1 VGSKPQKLV
10 SAKELVNLYIDICD
24 QILVDNNLNK
34 NNKYLFFSS
43 LEQSIDQF
51 AINLHTELNLN
62 ISNFNDFNFYAK
74 WKLLSNEAALAN
86 IIKREIS
93 DDGFLSDIL
102 IAKDKL
108 LIPIDTSIITSNDPI
123 NLKKLNSIL
132 DKYKSFILLLRK
144 TLEEC

>member
-1 VGSKPQKLV
+1 MN
-10 SAKELVNLYIDICD
+10 AKELVNLYIDICD
-24 QILVDNNLNK
+24 QILVDKNLNQ

-51 AINLHTELNLN
+51 AINLYLDLNLN
-62 ISNFNDFNFYAK
+62 ISNFHDLNLYAK
-74 WKLLSNEAALAN
+74 WKLLSNESALTN
-86 IIKREIS
+86 IIKREMN

-102 IAKDKL
+102 LSKDKL
-108 LIPIDTSIITSNDPI
+108 LIPIDTSIIASNDPI

>member
-1 VGSKPQKLV
+1 M

-24 QILVDNNLNK
+24 QILFDNNLNQ

-62 ISNFNDFNFYAK
+62 ISNFHDLNYYSK
-74 WKLLSNEAALAN
+74 CKLLSNEAALAN
-86 IIKREIS
+86 IIKREMG

-108 LIPIDTSIITSNDPI
+108 LIPIDTSIIASNDSI

>member
-1 VGSKPQKLV
+1 VN
-10 SAKELVNLYIDICD
+10 AKELVNLYIDICD
-24 QILVDNNLNK
+24 QILVDKNLNQ

-51 AINLHTELNLN
+51 AINLYLDLNLN
-62 ISNFNDFNFYAK
+62 ISNFHDLNLYAK
-74 WKLLSNEAALAN
+74 WKLLSNESALTN
-86 IIKREIS
+86 IIKREMN

-102 IAKDKL
+102 LSKDKL
-108 LIPIDTSIITSNDPI
+108 LIPIDRSIIATNDSI

>member
-1 VGSKPQKLV
+1 V

-24 QILVDNNLNK
+24 QILVGNNLNQ

-43 LEQSIDQF
+43 LEQSIDQL
-51 AINLHTELNLN
+51 AINLHTELNSN
-62 ISNFNDFNFYAK
+62 ISNFHDLNFYAK

-86 IIKREIS
+86 IIKREMS

-102 IAKDKL
+102 LAKDKL
-108 LIPIDTSIITSNDPI
+108 LIPIDTSIIASNDSI

>member
-1 VGSKPQKLV
+1 MGPKPQKLV

-24 QILVDNNLNK
+24 QILVDNNLNQ

>member
-1 VGSKPQKLV
+1 V

-24 QILVDNNLNK
+24 QILVDNNLNQ

-51 AINLHTELNLN
+51 AFNLHTELNLN
-62 ISNFNDFNFYAK
+62 ISNFHDFNFYAK

-86 IIKREIS
+86 IIKREIN

-108 LIPIDTSIITSNDPI
+108 LTPIDTSIITSNDPI

>member
-1 VGSKPQKLV
+1 V

-24 QILVDNNLNK
+24 QILVDNNLNQ

-51 AINLHTELNLN
+51 AFNLHTELNLN
-62 ISNFNDFNFYAK
+62 ISNFHDFNFYAK

-86 IIKREIS
+86 IIKREIN

-102 IAKDKL
+102 IAKVKL
-108 LIPIDTSIITSNDPI
+108 LTPIDSSIITSNDPI

>member
-1 VGSKPQKLV
+1 MGSKPQKLV

-24 QILVDNNLNK
+24 QILVDNNLNQ
-34 NNKYLFFSS
+34 NNKYLFISS

-62 ISNFNDFNFYAK
+62 ILNFHDFNFYAK

-86 IIKREIS
+86 IIKREMG

-108 LIPIDTSIITSNDPI
+108 LIPIDTSIIASNDPI

-132 DKYKSFILLLRK
+132 DKYKRFILLLRK

>member
-1 VGSKPQKLV
+1 MGSKPQKLV

-24 QILVDNNLNK
+24 QILVDNNLNQ

-51 AINLHTELNLN
+51 AINLHIELNLN
-62 ISNFNDFNFYAK
+62 ISNFHDLNYYSK

-86 IIKREIS
+86 IIKREMG

-108 LIPIDTSIITSNDPI
+108 LIPIDTSIIASNDPI

>member
-1 VGSKPQKLV
+1 M

-24 QILVDNNLNK
+24 QILVDNNLNQ

-51 AINLHTELNLN
+51 AINLHEELNLN
-62 ISNFNDFNFYAK
+62 ISNFHDLDFYAK

-86 IIKREIS
+86 IIKREMS

-102 IAKDKL
+102 LAKDKL
-108 LIPIDTSIITSNDPI
+108 LIPIDTSIIASNDSI

>member
-1 VGSKPQKLV
+1 MGSKPQKLV

-24 QILVDNNLNK
+24 QILVDNINQ

-86 IIKREIS
+86 IIKREIN
-93 DDGFLSDIL
+93 DDGFISDIL

-108 LIPIDTSIITSNDPI
+108 LTPIDTSIITSKDPI

>member
-1 VGSKPQKLV
+1 VGPKPKKLV

-24 QILVDNNLNK
+24 QILVDNNLNQ

-43 LEQSIDQF
+43 LEQSIDQL
-51 AINLHTELNLN
+51 AINLHTELNSN
-62 ISNFNDFNFYAK
+62 ISNFHDLNFYAK
-74 WKLLSNEAALAN
+74 WKLLSNEAALVN
-86 IIKREIS
+86 IIKREMS

-102 IAKDKL
+102 LAKDKL
-108 LIPIDTSIITSNDPI
+108 LIPIDTSIIASNDSI

>member
-1 VGSKPQKLV
+1 MGSKPQKLV

-24 QILVDNNLNK
+24 QILVDNNLNQ

-74 WKLLSNEAALAN
+74 WKLLSNEAAIAN

>member
-10 SAKELVNLYIDICD
+10 SAKELVNLYIDICE
-24 QILVDNNLNK
+24 QILVNYNLNQ

-62 ISNFNDFNFYAK
+62 ISNFHDLNYYSK

-86 IIKREIS
+86 IIKREMG

-108 LIPIDTSIITSNDPI
+108 LIPIDTSIIASNDPI

>member
-24 QILVDNNLNK
+24 QILVNNNLNQ

>member
-1 VGSKPQKLV
+1 MGPKPQKLV

-24 QILVDNNLNK
+24 QILVANNLNQ

>member
-1 VGSKPQKLV
+1 M
-10 SAKELVNLYIDICD
+10 SAKELVNVYIDICD
-24 QILVDNNLNK
+24 QILTSKELNH
-34 NNKYLFFSS
+34 NNKFLFLSS

-51 AINLHTELNLN
+51 AINLHEELNLN
-62 ISNFNDFNFYAK
+62 ILNFHDFNFYAK
-74 WKLLSNEAALAN
+74 WKQLSNEIAIAN
-86 IIKREIS
+86 IIKREMS

-102 IAKDKL
+102 FTKDKL
-108 LIPIDTSIITSNDPI
+108 LIPIDTSIIASNDPI

>member
-1 VGSKPQKLV
+1 VN
-10 SAKELVNLYIDICD
+10 AKELVNLYIDICD
-24 QILVDNNLNK
+24 QILVDKNLNQ

-51 AINLHTELNLN
+51 AINLYLDLNLN
-62 ISNFNDFNFYAK
+62 ISNFHDFNLYAK

-86 IIKREIS
+86 IIKREMN

-102 IAKDKL
+102 LSKDKL
-108 LIPIDTSIITSNDPI
+108 LIPIDTSIIATNDSI

>member
-1 VGSKPQKLV
+1 M

-24 QILVDNNLNK
+24 QILVDNNLNQ

-108 LIPIDTSIITSNDPI
+108 LIPIDTSIIASNDPI

>member
-1 VGSKPQKLV
+1 M

-24 QILVDNNLNK
+24 QILVGNNLNQ

-43 LEQSIDQF
+43 LEQSIDQL
-51 AINLHTELNLN
+51 AIHLNSELNLN
-62 ISNFNDFNFYAK
+62 IPNFHDLNFYAK
-74 WKLLSNEAALAN
+74 WKLLSNEAALSN
-86 IIKREIS
+86 IIKREI
-93 DDGFLSDIL
+93 DDEGFLSDIL
-102 IAKDKL
+102 LAKDKL
-108 LIPIDTSIITSNDPI
+108 LTPIDTSIIASNDSI

>member
-1 VGSKPQKLV
+1 MGSKPQKLV
-10 SAKELVNLYIDICD
+10 IAKELVNLYIDICD
-24 QILVDNNLNK
+24 QILVGNNLNQ

-51 AINLHTELNLN
+51 AIHLNSELNLN
-62 ISNFNDFNFYAK
+62 IPNFHDLNFYAK
-74 WKLLSNEAALAN
+74 WKLLSNEAALTN
-86 IIKREIS
+86 IIKREI
-93 DDGFLSDIL
+93 DDEGFLSDIL
-102 IAKDKL
+102 LAKDKL
-108 LIPIDTSIITSNDPI
+108 LTPIDTSIIASNDSI

>member
-1 VGSKPQKLV
+1 MGSKPQKLV

-24 QILVDNNLNK
+24 QILVGNNLNQ

>member
-1 VGSKPQKLV
+1 MGPKPQKLV

-24 QILVDNNLNK
+24 QILVANNLNQ

-74 WKLLSNEAALAN
+74 WKLLSNEAALTN
-86 IIKREIS
+86 IIKREMG
-93 DDGFLSDIL
+93 DEGFLSDIL
-102 IAKDKL
+102 LAKDKL
-108 LIPIDTSIITSNDPI
+108 LIPIDTSIIASNDSI

>member
-1 VGSKPQKLV
+1 M

-24 QILVDNNLNK
+24 QILVDNNLNQ

-86 IIKREIS
+86 IIKREIN
-93 DDGFLSDIL
+93 DDGFISDIL

-108 LIPIDTSIITSNDPI
+108 LTPIDTSIITSNDPI

>member
-1 VGSKPQKLV
+1 V

-24 QILVDNNLNK
+24 QILVDKNLNQ

-51 AINLHTELNLN
+51 AINLYLDLNLN
-62 ISNFNDFNFYAK
+62 ISNFHDLNLYAK
-74 WKLLSNEAALAN
+74 WKLLSNESALTN
-86 IIKREIS
+86 IIKREMN

-102 IAKDKL
+102 LSKDKL
-108 LIPIDTSIITSNDPI
+108 LIPIDTSIIATNDSI

>member
-1 VGSKPQKLV
+1 MGPKPQKLV

-24 QILVDNNLNK
+24 QILVGNNLNQ

-108 LIPIDTSIITSNDPI
+108 LTPIDTSIIASNDSI

>member
-1 VGSKPQKLV
+1 VN
-10 SAKELVNLYIDICD
+10 AKELVNLYIDICD
-24 QILVDNNLNK
+24 QILVDKNLNQ

-51 AINLHTELNLN
+51 AINLYLDLNLN
-62 ISNFNDFNFYAK
+62 ISNFHDFNLYAK

-86 IIKREIS
+86 IIKREMN

-102 IAKDKL
+102 LSKDKL
-108 LIPIDTSIITSNDPI
+108 LIPIDRSIIATNDSI

>member
-1 VGSKPQKLV
+1 MGSKPQKLV

-24 QILVDNNLNK
+24 QILGDNNLNQ
-34 NNKYLFFSS
+34 NNKYLFFSA

-51 AINLHTELNLN
+51 AVNLYTELNLS
-62 ISNFNDFNFYAK
+62 ISNFHDFNFYAK
-74 WKLLSNEAALAN
+74 LKLLSNEAALAN
-86 IIKREIS
+86 IIKREIN

-108 LIPIDTSIITSNDPI
+108 LTPIDTSIITSNDPI
-123 NLKKLNSIL
+123 DLKKLNLIL

>member
-1 VGSKPQKLV
+1 M

-24 QILVDNNLNK
+24 QILVENNLNQ
-34 NNKYLFFSS
+34 NNKYLFISS

-51 AINLHTELNLN
+51 AINLYTELNLN
-62 ISNFNDFNFYAK
+62 ILNFHDFNFYAK
-74 WKLLSNEAALAN
+74 WKILSNETALAN
-86 IIKREIS
+86 IIKREMG

-102 IAKDKL
+102 TAKDKL
-108 LIPIDTSIITSNDPI
+108 LIPIDASIIASNDPI

-132 DKYKSFILLLRK
+132 DKYKRFILLLRK

>member
-1 VGSKPQKLV
+1 MGPKPQKLV

-24 QILVDNNLNK
+24 QILVDKNLNQ

>member
-1 VGSKPQKLV
+1 M

-24 QILVDNNLNK
+24 QILVDKNLNQ

-51 AINLHTELNLN
+51 AINLYLDLNLN
-62 ISNFNDFNFYAK
+62 ISNFHDFNLYAK

-86 IIKREIS
+86 IIKREMN

-102 IAKDKL
+102 LSKDKL
-108 LIPIDTSIITSNDPI
+108 LIPIDTSIIATNDSI

>member
-1 VGSKPQKLV
+1 MRRRWNSG
-10 SAKELVNLYIDICD
+10 
-24 QILVDNNLNK
+24 
-34 NNKYLFFSS
+34 
-43 LEQSIDQF
+43 
-51 AINLHTELNLN
+51 H
-62 ISNFNDFNFYAK
+62 NFYAK

-86 IIKREIS
+86 IIKREMG

-102 IAKDKL
+102 TAKDKL
-108 LIPIDTSIITSNDPI
+108 LIPIDASIIASNDPI

>member
-1 VGSKPQKLV
+1 MGSKPQKLV

-24 QILVDNNLNK
+24 KILVDNNLNQ

-62 ISNFNDFNFYAK
+62 ISNFHDLNYYSK
-74 WKLLSNEAALAN
+74 WKLLSNEVALAN
-86 IIKREIS
+86 IIKREMG

-108 LIPIDTSIITSNDPI
+108 LIPIDTSIIA
-123 NLKKLNSIL
+123 
-132 DKYKSFILLLRK
+132 
-144 TLEEC
+144 

>member
-1 VGSKPQKLV
+1 V

-24 QILVDNNLNK
+24 QILVDKNLNQ

-51 AINLHTELNLN
+51 AINLYLDLNLN
-62 ISNFNDFNFYAK
+62 ISNFHDLNLYAK

-86 IIKREIS
+86 IIKREMN

-102 IAKDKL
+102 VSKDKL
-108 LIPIDTSIITSNDPI
+108 LIPIDRSIIATNDSI

>member
-1 VGSKPQKLV
+1 V

-24 QILVDNNLNK
+24 QILVDNNLNQ

>member
-10 SAKELVNLYIDICD
+10 NAKELVNLYIDICD
-24 QILVDNNLNK
+24 QILVDNNLNQ

-62 ISNFNDFNFYAK
+62 ISNFYDFNFNAK

-86 IIKREIS
+86 IIKREMG

-108 LIPIDTSIITSNDPI
+108 LIPIDTSIIASNDPI

>member
-1 VGSKPQKLV
+1 M

-24 QILVDNNLNK
+24 QILVGNNLNQ

-51 AINLHTELNLN
+51 AINLHSDLNLN
-62 ISNFNDFNFYAK
+62 ILNFHDFNFYTK

-108 LIPIDTSIITSNDPI
+108 LIPIDTSIIASNDSI

>member
-1 VGSKPQKLV
+1 V

-24 QILVDNNLNK
+24 QILVDKNLNQ
-34 NNKYLFFSS
+34 NNKYLFFSA

-51 AINLHTELNLN
+51 AINLYLDLNLN
-62 ISNFNDFNFYAK
+62 ISNFHDLNLYAK

-86 IIKREIS
+86 IIKREMN

-102 IAKDKL
+102 LSKDKL
-108 LIPIDTSIITSNDPI
+108 LIPIDRSIIATNDSI